1 MKEHHHYEII
11 AKAIEYIQ
19 DNFKT
24 QPSLSEVADFVCL
37 SPTHFQRIFTEWAG
51 ISPKKFLQY
60 LSVEHAKSIL
70 KHTDNNHI
78 FDATFET
85 GLSRTSRLHDLFI
98 KIEGMSPAE
107 YRNGGENLIVHYQFA
122 YTHFGEVLIASTAK
136 GICHIAFITDHMN
149 ALEYLKSQFPKAIYL
164 EIPDDLQNAA
174 LAILRED
181 SSDLS
186 EIKLHLKGTDFQL
199 KVWASL
205 LLIPTG
211 QLSTYS
217 TIAKQIGHDKAARA
231 VGSAI
236 GKNPVAFLIPCH
248 RVIQNSGKLGG
259 YMWGVTRKKAI
270 IGWECAHSHKE

>member
-1 MKEHHHYEII
+1 MREHHHYEII
-11 AKAIEYIQ
+11 AKAIEYIH

-24 QPSLSEVADFVCL
+24 QPSLSEIADFIGL

-70 KHTDNNHI
+70 KNSSHNHI
-78 FDATFET
+78 FDATFDT
-85 GLSRTSRLHDLFI
+85 GLSSTSRLHDLFI

-107 YRNGGENLIVHYQFA
+107 YRNGGENLLIHYQFA
-122 YTHFGEVLIASTAK
+122 YTHFGKVLIASTPK
-136 GICHIAFITDHMN
+136 GICHIAFITEQEP
-149 ALEYLKSQFPKAIYL
+149 ALEYLKLQFPKAVYR
-164 EIPDDLQNAA
+164 EYPDDLHHQA
-174 LAILRED
+174 LMILQHRD
-181 SSDLS
+181 HVNDLS

-199 KVWASL
+199 KVWAGL
-205 LLIPTG
+205 LQIPSG
-211 QLSTYS
+211 ELYTYS
-217 TIAKQIGHDKAARA
+217 GIANRIGHEKAARA

-248 RVIQNSGKLGG
+248 RVIQASGKIGG

-270 IGWECAHSHKE
+270 IGWESACN